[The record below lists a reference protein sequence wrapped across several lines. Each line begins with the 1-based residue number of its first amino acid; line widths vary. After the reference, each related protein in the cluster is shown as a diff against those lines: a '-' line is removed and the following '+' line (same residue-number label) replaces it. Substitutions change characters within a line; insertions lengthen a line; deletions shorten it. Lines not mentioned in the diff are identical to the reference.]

1 MKRRLALAFATVAA
15 TALLTGCGKNN
26 DIGPTAEKDEL
37 KGDIRTEV
45 VFTGG
50 PEQPHTT
57 LSANFLEAGKHYR
70 VQGKLTINGDVP
82 EETTISVQN
91 GELVVNGSV
100 GAGSRLNVNVPVI
113 SHTETETGP
122 GYCYRMGFDGKLG
135 WGYSNFC
142 RNTETIIDGLK
153 YDDPDPAI
161 TVTGRAGEDVTY
173 STHGAVRVRGR
184 TVKPAIAVYNK

>member
-1 MKRRLALAFATVAA
+1 MKRRLALAFATVAT
-15 TALLTGCGKNN
+15 TALLTGCGPN
-26 DIGPTAEKDEL
+26 DVGPAAEKDEL

-70 VQGKLTINGDVP
+70 AEGKLTINGDVP

-91 GELVVNGSV
+91 GELVINGSV
-100 GAGSRLNVNVPVI
+100 GAGSRLNVGVPIVTHRQSYSSICLQYNAALKMSI
-113 SHTETETGP
+113 SQPCTKYKTVV
-122 GYCYRMGFDGKLG
+122 
-135 WGYSNFC
+135 
-142 RNTETIIDGLK
+142 DGLK

-184 TVKPAIAVYNK
+184 TVQPAIAIYNK